1 MRPRRPRHI
10 SRRNET
16 GFAVNSCGAFWNQNN
31 AGRRCESRHDKAAD
45 ILGKETLMRHIST
58 ATLPAILQAIAL
70 LVGVLASSAAAQV
83 SSAWGN
89 ALPQQEAWRPDLF
102 ADYLLTGQTPHPSV
116 ARIVAP
122 DEGGVSLGSG
132 VLVDINQSQGLVLT
146 NWHVIRDT
154 RSAVLVQF
162 PDGFQSAGT
171 VIRHDEAWDL
181 AALVI
186 WKPQAAPIPLAEQPP
201 QIGELLTIA
210 GFGRGAYRAET
221 GPCTEYLA
229 PGAGYAKEF
238 VELSATARQG
248 DSGGPILNADGK
260 LAGVLFG
267 QSEGRTIGSCS
278 TRVRTFLASVGSSG
292 FTPPPGEL
300 AAAAAMPP
308 AAMMPVDIQKPP
320 PRLAAA
326 PLEEPLQRS
335 VHVTGYGMPSPTSGL
350 PTAPVGMMP
359 FQASAE
365 TGDIAAA
372 VVAYVTDFERN
383 GQTLLAAAGGLALV
397 IVGLRM
403 IIASRAS

>member
-1 MRPRRPRHI
+1 MRY
-10 SRRNET
+10 T
-16 GFAVNSCGAFWNQNN
+16 
-31 AGRRCESRHDKAAD
+31 
-45 ILGKETLMRHIST
+45 ST
-58 ATLPAILQAIAL
+58 ATLPAILAGVAL
-70 LVGVLASSAAAQV
+70 VFASLTSPVAAQPPV
-83 SSAWGN
+83 APGWGT
-89 ALPQQEAWRPDLF
+89 ASPGQDAWRPDLF

-122 DEGGVSLGSG
+122 DEGGVSLWSG
-132 VLVDINQSQGLVLT
+132 VLVDMNQSQGLVLT

-154 RSAVLVQF
+154 STAVLVQF

-186 WKPQAAPIPLAEQPP
+186 WKPEATPIPLAEQPP

-278 TRVRTFLASVGSSG
+278 TRVKTFLASVGSTG
-292 FTPPPGEL
+292 FTPPPGDV
-300 AAAAAMPP
+300 ATVGPARPAMLVP
-308 AAMMPVDIQKPP
+308 AQLRPP
-320 PRLAAA
+320 PTRLAAA
-326 PLEEPLQRS
+326 PLDEPLQRS
-335 VHVTGYGMPSPTSGL
+335 MHLAGYEMPTPATGL
-350 PTAPVGMMP
+350 PEAPVGMVP
-359 FQASAE
+359 FQAAD
-365 TGDIAAA
+365 GAASPA
-372 VVAYVTDFERN
+372 ADVVAYLTDFERN

-397 IVGLRM
+397 ILWLRM
-403 IIASRAS
+403 IIASRAL

>member
-1 MRPRRPRHI
+1 
-10 SRRNET
+10 
-16 GFAVNSCGAFWNQNN
+16 
-31 AGRRCESRHDKAAD
+31 
-45 ILGKETLMRHIST
+45 MRHTST
-58 ATLPAILQAIAL
+58 ATLPAILQG
-70 LVGVLASSAAAQV
+70 LVLVLACLSNSVAAQPPLV
-83 SSAWGN
+83 PPAWGTTS
-89 ALPQQEAWRPDLF
+89 PGQDAWRPDLF

-116 ARIVAP
+116 TRIVAP

-132 VLVDINQSQGLVLT
+132 VLVDMNQSQGLVLT

-186 WKPQAAPIPLAEQPP
+186 WKPQATPIPLADQPP

-221 GPCTEYLA
+221 GPCTEYLS
-229 PGAGYAKEF
+229 PGTGYAKEL

-267 QSEGRTIGSCS
+267 QSNGRTIGSCS
-278 TRVRTFLASVGSSG
+278 TRVKEFLASVGSRG
-292 FTPPPGEL
+292 FMPLPGDVATTAMGRSATMVPVQLQQPP
-300 AAAAAMPP
+300 
-308 AAMMPVDIQKPP
+308 D
-320 PRLAAA
+320 RLAAT
-326 PLEEPLQRS
+326 PLDEPLQRS
-335 VHVTGYGMPSPTSGL
+335 MHLAGFGMQTPTSGL
-350 PTAPVGMMP
+350 PEPPVGVVP
-359 FQASAE
+359 FQAMAGS
-365 TGDIAAA
+365 GDVAADI
-372 VVAYVTDFERN
+372 VAYVSDFERN

-397 IVGLRM
+397 VLGLRT
-403 IIASRAS
+403 IIASRAA

>member
-1 MRPRRPRHI
+1 MMRP
-10 SRRNET
+10 
-16 GFAVNSCGAFWNQNN
+16 AFP
-31 AGRRCESRHDKAAD
+31 
-45 ILGKETLMRHIST
+45 GKETLMRYTST
-58 ATLPAILQAIAL
+58 ATLPAILQGLAI
-70 LVGVLASSAAAQV
+70 VLASLAGPAAAQLPLV
-83 SSAWGN
+83 PPAWGTTS
-89 ALPQQEAWRPDLF
+89 PGQDAWRPDLF

-132 VLVDINQSQGLVLT
+132 VLVDMNQSQGLVLT

-171 VIRHDEAWDL
+171 VIRYDEAWDL

-186 WKPQAAPIPLAEQPP
+186 WKPQATPIPLADQPP

-221 GPCTEYLA
+221 GPCTEYLS
-229 PGAGYAKEF
+229 PGTGYAKEF

-267 QSEGRTIGSCS
+267 QSNGRTIGSCS
-278 TRVRTFLASVGSSG
+278 TRVKEFLASVGSRG
-292 FTPPPGEL
+292 FTPLPGDVAATGMRRSATIVPVQLQQPPE
-300 AAAAAMPP
+300 
-308 AAMMPVDIQKPP
+308 
-320 PRLAAA
+320 RLAAA
-326 PLEEPLQRS
+326 PLDEPLQRS
-335 VHVTGYGMPSPTSGL
+335 MHLAGYGIPSPTSGL
-350 PTAPVGMMP
+350 PAAPAGIMP
-359 FQASAE
+359 FQA
-365 TGDIAAA
+365 TGGSVDVAADI
-372 VVAYVTDFERN
+372 VAYVSDFESN

-397 IVGLRM
+397 ILGLRT
-403 IIASRAS
+403 IITSRSA

>member
-1 MRPRRPRHI
+1 MRY
-10 SRRNET
+10 T
-16 GFAVNSCGAFWNQNN
+16 
-31 AGRRCESRHDKAAD
+31 
-45 ILGKETLMRHIST
+45 ST
-58 ATLPAILQAIAL
+58 ATLPAILQSLAI
-70 LVGVLASSAAAQV
+70 VLASLANPAAAQLPLV
-83 SSAWGN
+83 APAWGTTS
-89 ALPQQEAWRPDLF
+89 PGQDAWRPDLF

-132 VLVDINQSQGLVLT
+132 VLVDMNQSQGLVLT

-186 WKPQAAPIPLAEQPP
+186 WKPQVTPIPLADQPP

-221 GPCTEYLA
+221 GPCTEYLS
-229 PGAGYAKEF
+229 PGTGYAKEF

-267 QSEGRTIGSCS
+267 QSNGRTIGSCS
-278 TRVRTFLASVGSSG
+278 TRVKEFLASVGSRG
-292 FTPPPGEL
+292 FTPPSGDI
-300 AAAAAMPP
+300 AATAMGRSTTIVPVQLQQPP
-308 AAMMPVDIQKPP
+308 N
-320 PRLAAA
+320 RLAVA
-326 PLEEPLQRS
+326 PLDEPLQRS
-335 VHVTGYGMPSPTSGL
+335 MHLAGYGIPLPTSGL
-350 PTAPVGMMP
+350 PAAPAGIMP
-359 FQASAE
+359 FQA
-365 TGDIAAA
+365 TGGSGIVAAD
-372 VVAYVTDFERN
+372 VVAYVSDFERN
-383 GQTLLAAAGGLALV
+383 GQTMLAAAGGLALV
-397 IVGLRM
+397 ILGMRT
-403 IIASRAS
+403 IITSRSA

>member
-1 MRPRRPRHI
+1 MRY
-10 SRRNET
+10 T
-16 GFAVNSCGAFWNQNN
+16 
-31 AGRRCESRHDKAAD
+31 
-45 ILGKETLMRHIST
+45 ST
-58 ATLPAILQAIAL
+58 ATFPAILQSLAI
-70 LVGVLASSAAAQV
+70 VLASLASPAAAQPPLPPP
-83 SSAWGN
+83 AWGT
-89 ALPQQEAWRPDLF
+89 ASPGQDAWRPDLF

-132 VLVDINQSQGLVLT
+132 VLVDLNQSQGLVLT

-186 WKPQAAPIPLAEQPP
+186 WKPAAAPIPLAEQPP

-210 GFGRGAYRAET
+210 GFGRGAYRAQS
-221 GPCTEYLA
+221 GPCTEYLS

-248 DSGGPILNADGK
+248 DSGGPILDADGK

-278 TRVRTFLASVGSSG
+278 TRVRAFLASVGSSG
-292 FTPPPGEL
+292 FTPPPGTF
-300 AAAAAMPP
+300 AAAT
-308 AAMMPVDIQKPP
+308 P
-320 PRLAAA
+320 PRSDATVPVQLSQPPDRLAVA
-326 PLEEPLQRS
+326 PFDEPRQRS
-335 VHVTGYGMPSPTSGL
+335 MHLAGYGISAPTSGL
-350 PTAPVGMMP
+350 PAAPVGTMP
-359 FQASAE
+359 FQA
-365 TGDIAAA
+365 TVAAGSPA
-372 VVAYVTDFERN
+372 ADVVAYVVDFERN

-397 IVGLRM
+397 ILGLRM
-403 IIASRAS
+403 IIASRAT